1 MDKLNVLLGIV
12 MLISFAV
19 NIIVQ
24 LTKGFVPIPT
34 KLWAIIVSAF
44 VMICTLYVAGSMN
57 MVHITPGLIIASLLG
72 SFIVAYI
79 AMYGF
84 DTLKDL
90 WQRFKKGENINE

>member
-1 MDKLNVLLGIV
+1 MDKLNILLGIV
-12 MLISFAV
+12 MLISFVV

-24 LTKGFVPIPT
+24 LTKVFIPIPT
-34 KLWAIIVSAF
+34 KLWTIIVSAF
-44 VMICTLYVAGSMN
+44 VMVAVIYIGAIYGVVQIDFAM
-57 MVHITPGLIIASLLG
+57 IIASILG